1 MRSGSASWTPDSPR
15 TGRSWPGAK
24 KGARVRAGAKA
35 GAKTR
40 VRVEERNVPKHDVE
54 PLRLDFVADET
65 RSGFRL
71 HRLEVFNWGTFDGR
85 VWTLALDGRNHLL
98 TGDIGSGKSTL
109 VDAVTTLLVPAHRA
123 AYNRAAGAGSRER
136 TLRSY
141 VLGHYK
147 SERSDLSA
155 SVRPVALRDRNH
167 YSVVLG
173 VFRNEGYDQTVTLA
187 QVFWVADTQGQ
198 PERFFAAAEGD
209 LSIAGEFARFGPDVN
224 QLRKRLRGAGVEVFR
239 TFPPYGAW
247 FRRRFGIENE
257 QALDLFH
264 QTVSMKSV
272 GNLTEFVR
280 GHMLEPFDVAPR
292 IAALIEHFDD
302 LSRAH
307 EAVLRARHQIEHL
320 APLVADCDNHAS
332 LGAEIEEL
340 RQCREALRP
349 FFAALKRDLLDERIA
364 RLAEDWSRQDA
375 QIERSTERR
384 DRERRDVDE
393 IRRAIAENGGDRL
406 ERLAAEIRRIEGK
419 RKARERKAGRYA
431 ELVRGVDEAPAA
443 DDTAFLDQ
451 RARLAEQAEA
461 LRTDEARLQND
472 LTELGVDLRQGKQ
485 EHDALIVEIESLK
498 SRRSNIPADQ
508 IAMRAALCRALGLD
522 EAGMPFAGEL
532 IQVREEERDWE
543 GAAERLLRG
552 FGLSLLVPD
561 AAYARVAGWV
571 DAKHLGGR
579 LVYFRVRAPGRR
591 ERPEL
596 HRDSLVRKLSV
607 KPDSEFYDWLEHELA
622 RRFDV
627 ACCATAEQFR
637 REARAITR
645 AGQIKA
651 PGERHEKDDRHRIDD
666 RGRYVLGW
674 TNAAKIAALESD
686 ARRVEARLGELGTRI
701 GALLEEQRGVRERL
715 DTLSKLAEYTDFRE
729 IDWASLAA
737 EIARLDDERRR
748 LESASDLLRQLNA
761 QLTEARKALEAT
773 EEALQAHRE
782 RRAKTEQRQSDA
794 MALCTETEAVLD
806 GVDLTA
812 LDPRFARLAEL
823 RDEALGRHQLTIE
836 SCDNREQDFRQWL
849 QARIDAGDQRLGR
862 LRDRIIRAMMAFK
875 ERFPLETAEF
885 DANVEAGFEYRAM
898 LDRLK
903 ADDLPRFE
911 ARFKELLNENT
922 IREVANFQSQLAR
935 ERETIKDRIARINE
949 SLGQIDYNP
958 GRYIRLEALPAP
970 DADIRDFQAELRAC
984 TEGALTGSE
993 DAPVLRGQVPP
1004 GEGHRRAAARAR
1016 GHGGAG
1022 PPLDRPGHRR
1032 AQLVRV
1038 RGERALARRRQRL
1051 RALLGL
1057 GRQIRRAEG
1066 EARLHDPRREP
1077 RLPVRPGGGH
1087 RALAHVPLRGH
1098 RRSLRARLGRVDAI
1112 RSTPVLEA
1120 QPPAP
1125 DRDPAPED
1133 PRHRAVRRERRLR
1146 PHRGTTGS
1154 PGSAT
1159 CPSRSTARRRRGS
1172 RGDGPGRLDHP
1183 GGPPAA
1189 GPAALGARGRPRGPG
1204 GGRDACFQGA

>member
-1 MRSGSASWTPDSPR
+1 MEAQKPTV
-15 TGRSWPGAK
+15 K
-24 KGARVRAGAKA
+24 K
-35 GAKTR
+35 T
-40 VRVEERNVPKHDVE
+40 EVE
-54 PLRLDFVADET
+54 PLLLDFVADET

-85 VWTLALDGRNHLL
+85 VWTLSLDGRNHLL

-123 AYNRAAGAGSRER
+123 AYNRAAGAGNRER

-147 SERSDLSA
+147 SERSDLSVSA
-155 SVRPVALRDRNH
+155 RPVALRDHNH
-167 YSVVLG
+167 YAVILG

-187 QVFWVADTQGQ
+187 QVFWIADAQGQ
-198 PERFFAAAEGD
+198 PDRFFAAAEGD
-209 LSIAGEFARFGPDVN
+209 LSIAGEFARFGTDIN
-224 QLRKRLRGAGVEVFR
+224 RLRKRLRGAGVEVWR

-307 EAVLRARHQIEHL
+307 EAVLRARRQIEL
-320 APLVADCDNHAS
+320 LTPLVADCEGHTT
-332 LGAEIEEL
+332 LGAEVEEL

-349 FFAALKRDLLDERIA
+349 FFAGLKRDLLDQRIA
-364 RLAEDWSRQDA
+364 RLAEEWSRQSA
-375 QIERSTERR
+375 QIERSAERR
-384 DRERRDVDE
+384 DRERLDVEE

-406 ERLAAEIRRIEGK
+406 ERLAAEIRRLESE
-419 RKARERKAGRYA
+419 RKARNAKAERYA
-431 ELVRGVDEAPAA
+431 ELVRGVGEAPAA
-443 DDTAFLDQ
+443 DDAAFLDQ

-485 EHDALIVEIESLK
+485 EHDALTAEIESLRA
-498 SRRSNIPADQ
+498 RRSNIPADQ
-508 IAMRAALCRALGLD
+508 IAMRAALCRALDLD

-561 AAYARVAGWV
+561 DCYAQVARWV
-571 DAKHLGGR
+571 DGKHLGRR
-579 LVYFRVRAPGRR
+579 LVYFRVRAARRR

-596 HRDSLVRKLSV
+596 HRDSVVRKLSV
-607 KPDSEFYDWLEHELA
+607 KPDSEFYEWLEHELA

-627 ACCATAEQFR
+627 ACCTTAEQFR
-637 REARAITR
+637 RESRAITR

-651 PGERHEKDDRHRIDD
+651 PGERHEKDDRHRIGD

-686 ARRVEARLGELGTRI
+686 ARRLEARLGDLGARI
-701 GALLEEQRGVRERL
+701 GTMQGEQRDVRERL
-715 DTLSKLAEYTDFRE
+715 DTLSKLAEYADFRE
-729 IDWASLAA
+729 LDWSSLAA
-737 EIARLDDERRR
+737 EIARLGDERRR

-761 QLTEARKALEAT
+761 QLEEARKALEAT
-773 EEALQAHRE
+773 EEALQEHRD
-782 RRAKTEQRQSDA
+782 RRSKTEQRQSDA
-794 MALCTETEAVLD
+794 KALRAETEAVLD
-806 GVDLTA
+806 GANLVA
-812 LDPRFARLAEL
+812 LEPRFDRLAGL
-823 RDEALGRHQLTIE
+823 REEVLGRRQLTIE
-836 SCDNREQDFRQWL
+836 SCDNREQDLRQWL
-849 QARIDAGDQRLGR
+849 QARIDAVDHQLAR
-862 LRDRIIRAMMAFK
+862 LRDRIIQSMMTFK
-875 ERFPLETAEF
+875 EQFPLETAEF

-898 LDRLK
+898 LDRLR

-958 GRYIRLEALPAP
+958 GRYIRLEALPVP

-993 DAPVLRGQVPP
+993 DAQYSEAKFLQVKGIVERLRGR
-1004 GEGHRRAAARAR
+1004 EGTAEQDRRWTARVTDVRNWFVFAASERWHEDDSDYEHYSDSGGKSGGQKEKLAYTILAASLAYQFGLEVGTVRSRTFRFVVIDEAFGR
-1016 GHGGAG
+1016 GSDESTQYGLRLFSKLNLQLLIVT
-1022 PPLDRPGHRR
+1022 PLQKIHVIEPYVASVGFVHIEDDRFS
-1032 AQLVRV
+1032 
-1038 RGERALARRRQRL
+1038 RL
-1051 RALLGL
+1051 RNLS
-1057 GRQIRRAEG
+1057 IEEYRAEK
-1066 EARLHDPRREP
+1066 ARL
-1077 RLPVRPGGGH
+1077 
-1087 RALAHVPLRGH
+1087 
-1098 RRSLRARLGRVDAI
+1098 
-1112 RSTPVLEA
+1112 
-1120 QPPAP
+1120 
-1125 DRDPAPED
+1125 
-1133 PRHRAVRRERRLR
+1133 
-1146 PHRGTTGS
+1146 
-1154 PGSAT
+1154 
-1159 CPSRSTARRRRGS
+1159 
-1172 RGDGPGRLDHP
+1172 
-1183 GGPPAA
+1183 A
-1189 GPAALGARGRPRGPG
+1189 G
-1204 GGRDACFQGA
+1204 

>member
-1 MRSGSASWTPDSPR
+1 MT
-15 TGRSWPGAK
+15 
-24 KGARVRAGAKA
+24 RA
-35 GAKTR
+35 
-40 VRVEERNVPKHDVE
+40 EVE
-54 PLRLDFVADET
+54 PLLLDFVSDET

-71 HRLEVFNWGTFDGR
+71 HRLEVFNWGTFDGQ
-85 VWTLALDGRNHLL
+85 VWTLVLDGRNHLL

-123 AYNRAAGAGSRER
+123 AYNRAAGAASRER

-141 VLGHYK
+141 VLGHFK
-147 SERSDLSA
+147 SERSDLSVSA
-155 SVRPVALRDRNH
+155 RPVSLRDRNN
-167 YSVVLG
+167 YTVILG

-187 QVFWVADTQGQ
+187 QVFWVGDSQSQ

-209 LSIAGEFARFGPDVN
+209 LSIAGEFARFGSDIN
-224 QLRKRLRGAGVEVFR
+224 RLRKRLRGAGVEVFR

-307 EAVLRARHQIEHL
+307 EAVLRARRQIEL
-320 APLVADCDNHAS
+320 LTPLVADCEGHTT
-332 LGAEIEEL
+332 LGAEVDEL

-349 FFAALKRDLLDERIA
+349 FFAGLKRDLLDQRIA
-364 RLAEDWSRQDA
+364 RLAEEWSRQSA
-375 QIERSTERR
+375 QIERSAEHR
-384 DRERRDVDE
+384 DRERLDVEE

-406 ERLAAEIRRIEGK
+406 ERLAAEIRRLESE
-419 RKARERKAGRYA
+419 RKARNVKAERYA
-431 ELVRGVDEAPAA
+431 ELVRGVGEAPAA
-443 DDTAFLDQ
+443 DDAAFLDQ

-485 EHDALIVEIESLK
+485 EHAALSAEIESLK
-498 SRRSNIPADQ
+498 ARRSNIPREQ
-508 IAMRAALCRALGLD
+508 IAMRAALCRALDLD
-522 EAGMPFAGEL
+522 EASMPFAGEL

-561 AAYARVAGWV
+561 ECYATVAGWV

-579 LVYFRVRAPGRR
+579 LVYFRVRPPGRR
-591 ERPEL
+591 ELPEL

-607 KPDSEFYDWLEHELA
+607 KPDSEFYEWFEHELA

-637 REARAITR
+637 RESRAITR
-645 AGQIKA
+645 SGQIKA

-686 ARRVEARLGELGTRI
+686 ARRLEARIGDLGARI
-701 GALLEEQRGVRERL
+701 GALQVEQRDVRDRL

-729 IDWASLAA
+729 LDWSSLAA
-737 EIARLDDERRR
+737 EIARLGDERGR

-761 QLTEARKALEAT
+761 QLAEARKALEAT
-773 EEALQAHRE
+773 EETLQAHRD
-782 RRAKTEQRQSDA
+782 RRSKTEQRQGDA
-794 MALCTETEAVLD
+794 KALLTETEAVLS
-806 GVDLTA
+806 GVDLAA
-812 LDPRFARLAEL
+812 LEPRFDRLAGL

-836 SCDNREQDFRQWL
+836 SCDNREQDLRQWL
-849 QARIDAGDQRLGR
+849 QARIDAVDHQLAR
-862 LRDRIIRAMMAFK
+862 LRDRIIQSMMTFK

-898 LDRLK
+898 LDRLR

-993 DAPVLRGQVPP
+993 DAQYSEAKFLQVKGIVERLRGR
-1004 GEGHRRAAARAR
+1004 EGTAEQDRRWTARVTDVRNWFVFAASERWHEDDSDFEHYSDSGGKSGGQKEKLAYTILAASLAYQFGLEVGTVRSRTFRFVVIDEAFGR
-1016 GHGGAG
+1016 GSDESTQYGLRLFSKLNLQLLIVT
-1022 PPLDRPGHRR
+1022 PLQKIHVIEPYVASVGFVHIVDDRFS
-1032 AQLVRV
+1032 
-1038 RGERALARRRQRL
+1038 RL
-1051 RALLGL
+1051 RNLS
-1057 GRQIRRAEG
+1057 IEEYRAEK
-1066 EARLHDPRREP
+1066 ARL
-1077 RLPVRPGGGH
+1077 
-1087 RALAHVPLRGH
+1087 
-1098 RRSLRARLGRVDAI
+1098 
-1112 RSTPVLEA
+1112 
-1120 QPPAP
+1120 
-1125 DRDPAPED
+1125 
-1133 PRHRAVRRERRLR
+1133 
-1146 PHRGTTGS
+1146 
-1154 PGSAT
+1154 
-1159 CPSRSTARRRRGS
+1159 
-1172 RGDGPGRLDHP
+1172 
-1183 GGPPAA
+1183 A
-1189 GPAALGARGRPRGPG
+1189 G
-1204 GGRDACFQGA
+1204 